1 MFKELEDFIDE
12 VDRTIGR
19 MNEEKL
25 FDKKDEVYKIEVDC
39 SDLSSGGRDLLE
51 EKDVVAVHLD
61 DLKINEVK
69 SEINEIDGIIDI
81 DIVEDFLSGRQ

>member
-39 SDLSSGGRDLLE
+39 SDLSSG
-51 EKDVVAVHLD
+51 A
-61 DLKINEVK
+61 
-69 SEINEIDGIIDI
+69 EIC
-81 DIVEDFLSGRQ
+81 